1 MAGLI
6 VNTMVSTAEEILDV
20 PVDRPEVEDE
30 IVRTVE
36 RQLRLVALAVPHWR
50 SAGRA
55 PIFEAPSTV
64 RRRLHVLR
72 PCAATSNTRKKSDE
86 LHTRLANVL
95 EVAQPGGPPASS
107 ASTSRPRM
115 RS

>member
-20 PVDRPEVEDE
+20 PIGRPEVEDE

-50 SAGRA
+50 SAG
-55 PIFEAPSTV
+55 PS
-64 RRRLHVLR
+64 
-72 PCAATSNTRKKSDE
+72 
-86 LHTRLANVL
+86 
-95 EVAQPGGPPASS
+95 
-107 ASTSRPRM
+107 
-115 RS
+115 